1 MRQTVMFLLLI
12 GVNSFG
18 EITHSLNLKIYIT
31 YLKIISVKYQN
42 CFLFY
47 IILNM
52 SFLAFWLLYSFK
64 NQINTID
71 SNSNTYNIQSSIKYF
86 SEIL

>member
-1 MRQTVMFLLLI
+1 MFLLLI

-18 EITHSLNLKIYIT
+18 EITHSLNLKIFIT

-42 CFLFY
+42 CFLLY
-47 IILNM
+47 SIQNLS
-52 SFLAFWLLYSFK
+52 SFAFWLLYSFK
-64 NQINTID
+64 DQINTID
-71 SNSNTYNIQSSIKYF
+71 SNSNTYNIQGSIKYF